1 MPRPADMTR
10 LRYYT
15 AALLDRATALKPVA
29 RAREAIAAARAPDDD
44 APHEGLPVP
53 PAKLRVLVSGPS
65 REVFLDETNAGVHAI
80 RELLGERLRGT
91 VLDFGCGCGRTARHW
106 RRLGL
111 DLHGCDYNP
120 ELVAWCRDN
129 LPFMEVA
136 VNDLEPPSPY
146 EAGTFDVLYAM
157 SVLTHL
163 TEPRQLSWLADWRR
177 ILRPGGLLLFTTHGD
192 SHRHKLGKRERPR
205 YDAGE
210 LVVRHPSIEGLNQ
223 CVAHHPPEYVRTTLL
238 QGWELLCLR
247 PASDY
252 LQDMWLATPRA

>member
-1 MPRPADMTR
+1 MPRPADRTR
-10 LRYYT
+10 ARYYS

-44 APHEGLPVP
+44 APHDGLPVP
-53 PAKLRVLVSGPS
+53 RAKLRVLVSGPS
-65 REVFLDETNAGVHAI
+65 REHFLDETNAGVHAI
-80 RELLGERLRGT
+80 REVLGERLQGT

-106 RRLGL
+106 RQLGL

-129 LPFMEVA
+129 LPFMDAA
-136 VNDLEPPSPY
+136 VNGPEPPSPY
-146 EAGTFDVLYAM
+146 PADTFDVVYAI

-163 TEPRQLSWLADWRR
+163 TESSQLGWLEDWRR
-177 ILRPGGLLLFTTHGD
+177 ILRPDGLLLFTTHGD
-192 SHRHKLGKRERPR
+192 SHSHKLGKRDRPR

-223 CVAHHPPEYVRTTLL
+223 CVAHHPPEYVRATLL
-238 QGWELLCLR
+238 QGWELLRFR

-252 LQDMWLATPRA
+252 RQDMWLAAPRP